1 MRFNSQR
8 QPRIV
13 APPCAKLRSLP
24 PIHPPPVK
32 LAPAGAS
39 NEHTA
44 ELPIESYFR
53 ELSFGAD
60 PATVPV
66 SANTFQ
72 QEAGISNSALE
83 LDEGDFLELDSPDPP
98 EVEDL
103 GATTQLAAAVD
114 PRTARFVVTAGF
126 APGELVLRALR
137 PGEPPPPDAPIATL
151 VPSCGFDAYRIGA
164 QLNRK

>member
-13 APPCAKLRSLP
+13 APSCAKLRSLP

-32 LAPAGAS
+32 LAGSGVS
-39 NEHTA
+39 NEQTA

-66 SANTFQ
+66 SANAFH
-72 QEAGISNSALE
+72 QEAAISSSALE
-83 LDEGDFLELDSPDPP
+83 LGEGDFIELNTPDQP
-98 EVEDL
+98 ELEDL

-126 APGELVLRALR
+126 APGELVLRALG

-164 QLNRK
+164 ELNRR